1 MPGTVLGPE
10 VAIKMSEGDFPGGSV
25 VKGPPSNVGGV
36 GLIPGQGSKVP
47 YAEGYGQKLKKK
59 KDEWRSLPLSSLP
72 PSWEARWEEWQE
84 TLLTKVLK

>member
-1 MPGTVLGPE
+1 MYRNGTFHSFLSASLVFIQILIAYVPGTVLGPE

-25 VKGPPSNVGGV
+25 VTGPPSNVGGV

-59 KDEWRSLPLSSLP
+59 KR
-72 PSWEARWEEWQE
+72 
-84 TLLTKVLK
+84 